1 MMICSS
7 DCRDEATTVLVTIQQ
22 DHICVL
28 SHHFAFTNQTCEF
41 TCEEDADTSSRCLY
55 RTFPFWSFVTFMYVG
70 CIGANVIMS
79 ITDAICFDIIGA
91 DGDYG
96 RQRVWATVGYGVAAL
111 LSGYIS
117 TLFPQDGSTTY
128 APAFI
133 IMLIS
138 VLIDIAI
145 CAKLKLPVIQAP
157 KNMIKEFKHLLKDGV
172 VVTFLTFATFVGILD
187 SLIIFFLLW
196 YLEDLAVATN
206 TQNIKLIE
214 GLTVAAEALGGEII
228 FFFISKKILNR
239 FGHVNCFSACFF
251 FYALRIGLISLAP
264 SPWWIIPIE
273 FCLNGPTF
281 AMAYSAI
288 VAYANDLAPA
298 GASATMQGIAAG
310 MDDGLGT
317 ATRKRALQI

>member
-1 MMICSS
+1 
-7 DCRDEATTVLVTIQQ
+7 
-22 DHICVL
+22 
-28 SHHFAFTNQTCEF
+28 
-41 TCEEDADTSSRCLY
+41 
-55 RTFPFWSFVTFMYVG
+55 
-70 CIGANVIMS
+70 
-79 ITDAICFDIIGA
+79 
-91 DGDYG
+91 
-96 RQRVWATVGYGVAAL
+96 
-111 LSGYIS
+111 
-117 TLFPQDGSTTY
+117 
-128 APAFI
+128 
-133 IMLIS
+133 
-138 VLIDIAI
+138 
-145 CAKLKLPVIQAP
+145 
-157 KNMIKEFKHLLKDGV
+157 
-172 VVTFLTFATFVGILD
+172 
-187 SLIIFFLLW
+187 
-196 YLEDLAVATN
+196 LEDLAVATN
-206 TQNIKLIE
+206 TENIKLIE

-317 ATRKRALQI
+317 ATRKRVLQI

>member
-1 MMICSS
+1 VYGKELGISSVVMGTVTGILPFAFLVAKPAFGVLVDMCRRYRKCIFITLVAILALSFAAIYFIPQKPLLKLIYEPSPGDLRQRCDDTDIERKHQCTSQMMICSS

-145 CAKLKLPVIQAP
+145 CAKLKVRQ
-157 KNMIKEFKHLLKDGV
+157 LLNNY
-172 VVTFLTFATFVGILD
+172 IC
-187 SLIIFFLLW
+187 
-196 YLEDLAVATN
+196 N
-206 TQNIKLIE
+206 
-214 GLTVAAEALGGEII
+214 
-228 FFFISKKILNR
+228 
-239 FGHVNCFSACFF
+239 
-251 FYALRIGLISLAP
+251 LRDCS
-264 SPWWIIPIE
+264 
-273 FCLNGPTF
+273 F
-281 AMAYSAI
+281 
-288 VAYANDLAPA
+288 
-298 GASATMQGIAAG
+298 Q
-310 MDDGLGT
+310 
-317 ATRKRALQI
+317 